1 MKINKAINGK
11 DICKIIMDNSL
22 QKAFAR
28 EEDWV
33 DYIEYNEEEFKSP
46 EEYMESLNLRNF
58 EFVEGVCNSDE
69 LYQIVYFKDQN
80 VYIKITGT
88 YDSYG
93 NYDHEYDDEVTEVFP
108 KQKTITYYE

>member
-1 MKINKAINGK
+1 MKINKSLNGK
-11 DICKIIMDNSL
+11 DICKIIMDECL
-22 QKAFAR
+22 QKALCQD
-28 EEDWV
+28 EEWAE
-33 DYIEYNEEEFKSP
+33 YIEYDEEKFKSP
-46 EEYMESLNLRNF
+46 EEYIESLNLRNF
-58 EFVEGVCNSDE
+58 EFVDGVCNSDE

-93 NYDHEYDDEVTEVFP
+93 EYDHEYDDEVIEVFP